1 MFFFFFFVF
10 CVETMLLLIFLYM
23 VMSLLHLNSQLTY
36 IIFWGWWKK
45 VQRELLLLLVQPY
58 NSIGDVDA
66 HAINLDIDHEETS
79 YAHDT
84 DRSSSIT
91 DSKGGIPSL
100 REPFSS
106 KLFIEWKAYHFI

>member
-1 MFFFFFFVF
+1 
-10 CVETMLLLIFLYM
+10 
-23 VMSLLHLNSQLTY
+23 MSL
-36 IIFWGWWKK
+36 IIDDVDADAINLINAEEQIDDKSIK
-45 VQRELLLLLVQPY
+45 T

-66 HAINLDIDHEETS
+66 YAINLDIDHEETS

-91 DSKGGIPSL
+91 DSKSGSL

-106 KLFIEWKAYHFI
+106 KLFIE

>member
-1 MFFFFFFVF
+1 MFFLFF
-10 CVETMLLLIFLYM
+10 CVLCGDHVTFDISLYGYEFITFKFTIN
-23 VMSLLHLNSQLTY
+23 LYY
-36 IIFWGWWKK
+36 ILGMMKK
-45 VQRELLLLLVQPY
+45 IQRELLLLLVQPY

-66 HAINLDIDHEETS
+66 YAINLDIDHEETS

-106 KLFIEWKAYHFI
+106 KLFIE

>member
-1 MFFFFFFVF
+1 
-10 CVETMLLLIFLYM
+10 
-23 VMSLLHLNSQLTY
+23 MSL
-36 IIFWGWWKK
+36 IID
-45 VQRELLLLLVQPY
+45 
-58 NSIGDVDA
+58 DVDA

-91 DSKGGIPSL
+91 DSKGGSL

-106 KLFIEWKAYHFI
+106 KLFIE